1 MISLDYK
8 KIDIKKCIKQARDRE
23 RELEQ
28 SKEYEKAKLVRFYAD
43 GLKRALEI
51 IEEWKVLFTD

>member
-8 KIDIKKCIKQARDRE
+8 KIDIKKCIKQARDRQ
-23 RELEQ
+23 RELEK

-51 IEEWKVLFTD
+51 IEE